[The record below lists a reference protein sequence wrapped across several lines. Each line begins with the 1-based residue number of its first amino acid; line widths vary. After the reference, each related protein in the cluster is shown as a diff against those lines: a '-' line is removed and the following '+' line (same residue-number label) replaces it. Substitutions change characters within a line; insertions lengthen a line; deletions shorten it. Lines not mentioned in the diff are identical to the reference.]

1 MASNSTRRH
10 VDPMREIDLLLLEEI
25 TLPRTIQIGV
35 RARVL
40 RAACM
45 LFVLMGLLG
54 LVIHGVTHRD
64 AASIVPAPPLVEFPG
79 GIPMV
84 P

>member
-54 LVIHGVTHRD
+54 LVIHAVTHRD
-64 AASIVPAPPLVEFPG
+64 AASAPPLVEFPG